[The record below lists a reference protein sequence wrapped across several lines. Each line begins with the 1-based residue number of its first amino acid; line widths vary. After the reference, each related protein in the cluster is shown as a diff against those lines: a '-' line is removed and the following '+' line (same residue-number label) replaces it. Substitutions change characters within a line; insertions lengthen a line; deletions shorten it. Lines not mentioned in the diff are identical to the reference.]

1 MNNFASHTKTPTKK
15 GGNYMLNKYA
25 TNMKELWPEIESG
38 DATML
43 SNGEMLIRKYGKYN
57 PGICIVLPPDS
68 PVLPVMVDGSVFM
81 NIKFD
86 CSIIETIEG
95 EFWISKKGTPCF
107 RPKVLGP
114 DILIETSWGGCFES
128 SRGSEFEEI
137 SKLNGCKYA
146 KFAPSHGGGEG
157 YCYYV
162 FPRTYQ
168 KTIDLDE
175 I

>member
-1 MNNFASHTKTPTKK
+1 MQYKEFYDFVVKVHSIAKIGLTFSKDPYALE
-15 GGNYMLNKYA
+15 NYQELSELSKNMLE
-25 TNMKELWPEIESG
+25 T
-38 DATML
+38 
-43 SNGEMLIRKYGKYN
+43 
-57 PGICIVLPPDS
+57 
-68 PVLPVMVDGSVFM
+68 FM

-128 SRGSEFEEI
+128 SRGTEFEEI
-137 SKLNGCKYA
+137 SKLNGCKYS
-146 KFAPSHGGGEG
+146 KFAPSHGGGAG

-168 KTIDLDE
+168 KTIDIDE

>member
-1 MNNFASHTKTPTKK
+1 MNNFASHTLKPLPKRRK
-15 GGNYMLNKYA
+15 IMLNKHA
-25 TNMKELWPEIESG
+25 TNAKELWPEIESG

-107 RPKVLGP
+107 RPKVL
-114 DILIETSWGGCFES
+114 
-128 SRGSEFEEI
+128 EFEEI
-137 SKLNGCKYA
+137 SKLNGCRYS
-146 KFAPSHGGGEG
+146 KFAPSHGGGAG

-168 KTIDLDE
+168 KTIDIDE